1 MFLLQGKTKPGFT
14 TNDLV
19 EVDYPEGYLLITGRG
34 WFGHQDGWRY
44 SGTIYVV
51 REGKLV
57 YGTTVANEAEGSLHG
72 LS

>member
-19 EVDYPEGYLLITGRG
+19 AVDYPEGYLLITGRR
-34 WFGHQDGWRY
+34 WFGPRDGWRY

-51 REGKLV
+51 REGELV
-57 YGTTVANEAEGSLHG
+57 YGTTVANEAESSLHK
-72 LS
+72 LN